1 MITKG
6 IAGRRNGRVKG
17 VVIHNDAGSNAANT
31 AFYRGYVT
39 NNNAANGF
47 AHWYVASDG
56 ILQMED
62 EGNMAWHTANADG
75 NANYIG
81 IEACQSMGNL
91 AQFLNNEKRAIKLAA
106 EVLKRHGLQP
116 NTSTVRLHNTF
127 SSTACPH
134 RSQEQHGAG
143 NATQAYFINE
153 IKKYMGG
160 SAPSKPTPAKPKTH
174 DQAVA
179 ASAAITVD
187 GYTAKEDFFNT
198 IAGNKLRAAG
208 WMLPTKG
215 GKAFNYGYV
224 FIMDY
229 NTGKE
234 LARQMSKGIARPDVT
249 KAYGVKGGNA
259 YGLDCTFD
267 LKHFKGKKVYV
278 MFRRTNDK
286 AGNTKGGNKDIHL
299 KEIYMTL

>member
-1 MITKG
+1 MITQG
-6 IAGRRNGRVKG
+6 IAGRRNGKVKG
-17 VVIHNDAGSNAANT
+17 VVIHNDAGSNAANG
-31 AFYRGYVT
+31 AFYKGYIN

-47 AHWYVASDG
+47 AHYYVASDG
-56 ILQMED
+56 IVQIEN
-62 EGNMAWHTANADG
+62 EANMAWHTANPDG
-75 NANYIG
+75 NANFIG

-91 AQFLNNEKRAIKLAA
+91 AQFLDNEKRALKLAA
-106 EVLKRHGLQP
+106 EILKRHGLQA
-116 NTSTVRLHNTF
+116 NTTTVRLHNTF
-127 SSTACPH
+127 SPTACPH

-143 NATQAYFINE
+143 NATQAYFIAE

-160 SAPSKPTPAKPKTH
+160 STPPTKPQTH
-174 DQAVA
+174 NQIVA
-179 ASAAITVD
+179 ASPAITVD

-198 IAGNKLRAAG
+198 IAGNKLRGAG
-208 WMLPTKG
+208 WMLPTRG
-215 GKAFNYGYV
+215 GQAFNYGFV

-249 KAYGVKGGNA
+249 KAYNVKGGNA

-267 LKHFKGKKVYV
+267 IKQFKGKKVYV

-286 AGNTKGGNKDIHL
+286 SGNTQGGHKDISF
-299 KEIYMTL
+299 KNIYMTL